1 MKGDAE
7 FIRVGLF
14 KENVRKSHPRCARSG
29 APYRMSS
36 GKEAA

>member
-1 MKGDAE
+1 MKEDAE
-7 FIRVGLF
+7 FIRVGF
-14 KENVRKSHPRCARSG
+14 VEENLRKTQPRCARSG